1 MSNARQD
8 IEIQSG
14 QEGSFLCENITLAE
28 ADRIGIQAG
37 DILGVYIPTNRP
49 LWVIAAATTGYGVFN
64 DIRATLTAF
73 LSTNLPVD
81 SLQER
86 RALGLHF
93 YADICKSSS

>member
-28 ADRIGIQAG
+28 ADRIGIQVG

-64 DIRATLTAF
+64 DIRATF
-73 LSTNLPVD
+73 RSTTLPVD
-81 SLQER
+81 NLQER
-86 RALGLHF
+86 QALGLHL